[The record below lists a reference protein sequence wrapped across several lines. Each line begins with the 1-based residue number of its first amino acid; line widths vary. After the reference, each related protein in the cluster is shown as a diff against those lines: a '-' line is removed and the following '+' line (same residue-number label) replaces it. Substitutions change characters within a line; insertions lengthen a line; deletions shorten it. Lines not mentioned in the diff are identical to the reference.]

1 MKIRSKAGLAG
12 CWSSPHLPQRSR
24 SLRVRQCS
32 ARNATPSGSTPD
44 PGPQTATPVRMDTRA
59 PEVPCGNVL
68 QNAAENLLQELE
80 EHFRALTTTLNL
92 RVEEMGNRIEDL
104 QKNVDDLMVQAG
116 IENSIKEQTRCNE
129 GASCVHR

>member
-68 QNAAENLLQELE
+68 QNALPKVHFQAENLLQELE

-116 IENSIKEQTRCNE
+116 IENSIKEQTE
-129 GASCVHR
+129 GW